1 MQRAVHEGV
10 VIRRDGVSIEGHV
23 LVVRVEDALF
33 PIWVATS
40 VRGSTPSISAAREG
54 ISRNRGN

>member
-33 PIWVATS
+33 WGATS